1 MARAAGPSIE
11 RVIPFAFTAADSGG
25 NDTRAFRDHVES
37 VYGTLPD
44 FSWLEDGTAVSYHDM
59 ARVIARELA
68 AELADIDLVI
78 TVDGSP
84 DCRHQSF
91 PSCLLSDLMP
101 GDPMLLGISEQG
113 VAGPFTALRVA
124 YDRLADGSSRRALVL
139 VMEQSTL
146 PPDDR
151 AVRPARDV
159 AVALLLGPDG
169 AIPLERPVV
178 TVDGRG
184 RMTAG
189 APEAAGDSPGGP
201 YAPGPCLQSPA
212 WPAAPDTAPRRVVG
226 VGQVRPVRDRSS
238 ALRCTAPDAADP
250 ALRADGAPLKTG
262 PRADGVVAGAGLTGP
277 LRDTVLARAE
287 PGHPCAGVWLAL
299 AGLLERADGHP
310 GGRVLIADRD
320 PVLPYHCG
328 LLLTLPAGR
337 APARVAPRRKELVP

>member
-1 MARAAGPSIE
+1 MPLTPHPGTRRSPAARDGAAGPSIE

-25 NDTRAFRDHVES
+25 NDTRPYRDHVES
-37 VYGTLPD
+37 VYGALPD

-68 AELADIDLVI
+68 ADLVDIDLVI

-91 PSCLLSDLMP
+91 PSCLLADLMP

-113 VAGPFTALRVA
+113 VAGPFTALRIA

-178 TVDGRG
+178 TVDGLRAADG
-184 RMTAG
+184 RRTAG
-189 APEAAGDSPGGP
+189 APKPAEEGADRP
-201 YAPGPCLQSPA
+201 YA
-212 WPAAPDTAPRRVVG
+212 
-226 VGQVRPVRDRSS
+226 
-238 ALRCTAPDAADP
+238 
-250 ALRADGAPLKTG
+250 
-262 PRADGVVAGAGLTGP
+262 PRADGVIAGAGLTGP

-299 AGLLERADGHP
+299 AGLLERADGRP
-310 GGRVLIADRD
+310 GGRVLLADRD
-320 PVLPYHCG
+320 PVLPYQCG

>member
-1 MARAAGPSIE
+1 MPLTPHPGTRRSPAARDGAAGPAIE

-25 NDTRAFRDHVES
+25 NDTRAYRDHVES
-37 VYGTLPD
+37 VYGALPD
-44 FSWLEDGTAVSYHDM
+44 FSWLEDGAAVSYHDM

-68 AELADIDLVI
+68 EDLVDVDLVI

-91 PSCLLSDLMP
+91 PSCLLADLMP

-139 VMEQSTL
+139 VMEQTTL

-184 RMTAG
+184 ASDGRRTAG
-189 APEAAGDSPGGP
+189 APE
-201 YAPGPCLQSPA
+201 
-212 WPAAPDTAPRRVVG
+212 
-226 VGQVRPVRDRSS
+226 
-238 ALRCTAPDAADP
+238 
-250 ALRADGAPLKTG
+250 RAEDGAYGPDG
-262 PRADGVVAGAGLTGP
+262 VYDPRADGVVAGAGLTRP
-277 LRDTVLARAE
+277 LRGTVLARAE

-299 AGLLERADGHP
+299 AGLLERTDGRP
-310 GGRVLIADRD
+310 EGRVLLADRD

-337 APARVAPRRKELVP
+337 APERAAPRRKELVP

>member
-1 MARAAGPSIE
+1 MPLTPHPGTRRSPAARDGAAGPSIE
-11 RVIPFAFTAADSGG
+11 RVIPFAFTTADSGG
-25 NDTRAFRDHVES
+25 NDTRPYRDHVES
-37 VYGTLPD
+37 VYGALPD

-68 AELADIDLVI
+68 ADLVDIDLVI

-91 PSCLLSDLMP
+91 PSCLLADLMP

-113 VAGPFTALRVA
+113 VAGPFTALRIA

-178 TVDGRG
+178 TVDGLRAPDG
-184 RMTAG
+184 RRTAG
-189 APEAAGDSPGGP
+189 APEPAGEGTDGP
-201 YAPGPCLQSPA
+201 YAPG
-212 WPAAPDTAPRRVVG
+212 
-226 VGQVRPVRDRSS
+226 
-238 ALRCTAPDAADP
+238 
-250 ALRADGAPLKTG
+250 
-262 PRADGVVAGAGLTGP
+262 ADGVIAGAGLTGP

-299 AGLLERADGHP
+299 AGLLERADGRP
-310 GGRVLIADRD
+310 GGRVLLADRD

>member
-1 MARAAGPSIE
+1 MPLTPHPGTRRSPAARDGAAGPSIE

-25 NDTRAFRDHVES
+25 NDTRPYRDHVES
-37 VYGTLPD
+37 VYGALPD

-68 AELADIDLVI
+68 ADLVDIDLVI

-91 PSCLLSDLMP
+91 PSCLLADLMP
-101 GDPMLLGISEQG
+101 SDPMLLGISEQG
-113 VAGPFTALRVA
+113 VAGPFTALRIA

-178 TVDGRG
+178 TVDGLRAADG
-184 RMTAG
+184 RRTAG
-189 APEAAGDSPGGP
+189 APKPAEDGSGRP
-201 YAPGPCLQSPA
+201 YAA
-212 WPAAPDTAPRRVVG
+212 
-226 VGQVRPVRDRSS
+226 
-238 ALRCTAPDAADP
+238 
-250 ALRADGAPLKTG
+250 
-262 PRADGVVAGAGLTGP
+262 RADGVIAGAGLTGP

-299 AGLLERADGHP
+299 AGLLERADGRP
-310 GGRVLIADRD
+310 GGRVLLADRD

>member
-1 MARAAGPSIE
+1 MPLTPPPGTRRSPAARERAAGPSIE
-11 RVIPFAFTAADSGG
+11 RVVPFAFTAADSGG
-25 NDTRAFRDHVES
+25 NDTRAYRDHVES
-37 VYGTLPD
+37 VYGALPD

-68 AELADIDLVI
+68 AELADVDLVI
-78 TVDGSP
+78 TVDASP

-178 TVDGRG
+178 TVDGLRAADG
-184 RMTAG
+184 RRTAG
-189 APEAAGDSPGGP
+189 APEPAEDGSDGP
-201 YAPGPCLQSPA
+201 YAP
-212 WPAAPDTAPRRVVG
+212 
-226 VGQVRPVRDRSS
+226 
-238 ALRCTAPDAADP
+238 
-250 ALRADGAPLKTG
+250 RADGI
-262 PRADGVVAGAGLTGP
+262 VAGAGLTGP
-277 LRDTVLARAE
+277 LPDTVLARAE

-299 AGLLERADGHP
+299 AGLLERADGRP

>member
-1 MARAAGPSIE
+1 MPLTPHPGTRRSPAARERAAGPSIE

-184 RMTAG
+184 TAG
-189 APEAAGDSPGGP
+189 APEPAEDGPGGG
-201 YAPGPCLQSPA
+201 YF
-212 WPAAPDTAPRRVVG
+212 
-226 VGQVRPVRDRSS
+226 
-238 ALRCTAPDAADP
+238 
-250 ALRADGAPLKTG
+250 
-262 PRADGVVAGAGLTGP
+262 PRADGVVAGANLTGP

-299 AGLLERADGHP
+299 AGLLERADGRP

>member
-1 MARAAGPSIE
+1 AARERAAGPSIE

-59 ARVIARELA
+59 ARVIAGELA

-151 AVRPARDV
+151 AVRPVRDL

-184 RMTAG
+184 TAG
-189 APEAAGDSPGGP
+189 APESAGDGPGGE
-201 YAPGPCLQSPA
+201 YF
-212 WPAAPDTAPRRVVG
+212 
-226 VGQVRPVRDRSS
+226 
-238 ALRCTAPDAADP
+238 
-250 ALRADGAPLKTG
+250 
-262 PRADGVVAGAGLTGP
+262 PRADGVVAGANLTGP

-299 AGLLERADGHP
+299 AGLLERADGRP

>member
-1 MARAAGPSIE
+1 MPLTPPPGTRRSPAARERAAGPSIE

-68 AELADIDLVI
+68 AELADVDLVI

-184 RMTAG
+184 RMAD
-189 APEAAGDSPGGP
+189 APEAAGDGPGGP
-201 YAPGPCLQSPA
+201 YA
-212 WPAAPDTAPRRVVG
+212 
-226 VGQVRPVRDRSS
+226 
-238 ALRCTAPDAADP
+238 
-250 ALRADGAPLKTG
+250 

-299 AGLLERADGHP
+299 AELLERADGRP

>member
-1 MARAAGPSIE
+1 MRDRAAGPSIE

-37 VYGTLPD
+37 VYGALPD

-59 ARVIARELA
+59 TRVIAGELA

-169 AIPLERPVV
+169 VIPLERPVV

-184 RMTAG
+184 AADGRRTAG
-189 APEAAGDSPGGP
+189 TPEPADDGSGGP
-201 YAPGPCLQSPA
+201 YA
-212 WPAAPDTAPRRVVG
+212 
-226 VGQVRPVRDRSS
+226 
-238 ALRCTAPDAADP
+238 
-250 ALRADGAPLKTG
+250 

-299 AGLLERADGHP
+299 AGLLERADGRP

>member
-1 MARAAGPSIE
+1 MPPTPPPGTRRSPAARDGAAGPSIE

-25 NDTRAFRDHVES
+25 NDTRPYRDHVES
-37 VYGTLPD
+37 VYGTLQD
-44 FSWLEDGTAVSYHDM
+44 FSWLKDGTAVSYHDM

-68 AELADIDLVI
+68 ADLVDVDLVI
-78 TVDGSP
+78 TVDASP

-91 PSCLLSDLMP
+91 PSCLLADLMP
-101 GDPMLLGISEQG
+101 GDPMLLGVSEQG
-113 VAGPFTALRVA
+113 VAGPFTALRIA

-178 TVDGRG
+178 TVDGR
-184 RMTAG
+184 RTAG
-189 APEAAGDSPGGP
+189 GPEPAEDGPDGP
-201 YAPGPCLQSPA
+201 YAPYGPYAS
-212 WPAAPDTAPRRVVG
+212 
-226 VGQVRPVRDRSS
+226 
-238 ALRCTAPDAADP
+238 
-250 ALRADGAPLKTG
+250 
-262 PRADGVVAGAGLTGP
+262 RADGVIAGAGLTRP
-277 LRDTVLARAE
+277 LPDAVLARAE

-299 AGLLERADGHP
+299 AGLLEEADGP
-310 GGRVLIADRD
+310 AGGRVLLADRD
-320 PVLPYHCG
+320 PVLPYHCA

-337 APARVAPRRKELVP
+337 TPARVAPRRKELVP